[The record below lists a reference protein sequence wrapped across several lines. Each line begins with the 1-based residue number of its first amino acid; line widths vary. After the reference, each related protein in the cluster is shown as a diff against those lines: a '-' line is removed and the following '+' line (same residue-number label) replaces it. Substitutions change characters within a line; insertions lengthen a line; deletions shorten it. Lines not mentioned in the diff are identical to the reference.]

1 MLEGATIS
9 GLKRDD
15 RRARF
20 ATGIA
25 MSVANRADFGRQ
37 PTAGRHELHH
47 SELFTDAALID
58 LLDHMPRAQVH
69 ALTMGSDLTRPQ
81 DNRLALHDGVSGAD
95 MLRAVRGG
103 RLWLNITRVDRADAR
118 YRRLVDQMYGEL
130 AAVVGG
136 FAPDSSQAT
145 LLVSSPHALV
155 YYHVDGPATVLW
167 HLRGHK
173 RVWVYPAL
181 DERYATR
188 EALEGI
194 FAGVQHEYLPFD
206 PSFDAGAAVFDLEP
220 GQWLAWAQN
229 APHRVSNLDSLNVS
243 LSTEHFTPD
252 SRRRARV
259 YAANRYLRVRWGLA
273 NLSARESGAGAMM
286 KAVVHR
292 LARLAGVD
300 PAQTKRHVATL
311 RVDPDAP
318 HGVTPL
324 DPQTTPARALA

>member
-1 MLEGATIS
+1 MIS
-9 GLKRDD
+9 TL
-15 RRARF
+15 AREPYPEWSH
-20 ATGIA
+20 GIT
-25 MSVANRADFGRQ
+25 MPVANRADFGRR
-37 PTAGRHELHH
+37 PMVGGHDLHR

-58 LLDHMPRAQVH
+58 LLDHVPRDQVH
-69 ALTMGSDLTRPQ
+69 ALTMGSDLIRPQ

-95 MLRAVRGG
+95 LLRAVRAG

-118 YRRLVDQMYGEL
+118 YRRLVDQLYSDL
-130 AAVVGG
+130 AGQVGG

-167 HLRGHK
+167 HLRGRK

-181 DERYATR
+181 DARYATR
-188 EALEGI
+188 EALEDI
-194 FAGVQHEYLPFD
+194 FAGVRHEYLPFD
-206 PSFDAGAAVFDLEP
+206 PSFDDTATVFDLEP

-229 APHRVSNLDSLNVS
+229 APHRVSNLGSLNVS
-243 LSTEHFTPD
+243 LSTEHFTRH

-273 NLSARESGAGAMM
+273 NLSARESGPAALM

-292 LARLAGVD
+292 LARQAGVD

-318 HGVTPL
+318 DGVTAL
-324 DPQTTPARALA
+324 DPQTTPVRALA